1 MNPLKLLYTVIDSI
15 KFLLS
20 YPLLSREDKNVFLK
34 AYGLRWSLI
43 LILTLVIYLF
53 GFDFLLFIHVTL
65 FPYQIDWFYTILQ
78 ICNDSAK
85 LIGIHFIVWIVV
97 SRSHWF
103 TRYPLFNDKSWIT
116 AFLTTE
122 SQVNHF
128 IAYSYFIIIVVY
140 TIPPY

>member
-78 ICNDSAK
+78 IGKDSAK
-85 LIGIHFIVWIVV
+85 LIGIHFIV
-97 SRSHWF
+97 
-103 TRYPLFNDKSWIT
+103 
-116 AFLTTE
+116 
-122 SQVNHF
+122 
-128 IAYSYFIIIVVY
+128 
-140 TIPPY
+140 